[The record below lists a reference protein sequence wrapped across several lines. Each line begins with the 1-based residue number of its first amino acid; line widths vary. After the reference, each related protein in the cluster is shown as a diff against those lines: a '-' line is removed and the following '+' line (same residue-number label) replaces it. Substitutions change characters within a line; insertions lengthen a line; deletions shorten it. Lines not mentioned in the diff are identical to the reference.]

1 MGPARLQNL
10 RLRAAQCATS
20 FDIRDGTQLATC
32 AAMPIL
38 TSRDLEVWKQGIELV
53 EECYRLTASFPRSER
68 FGLTSQIRRA
78 AVSIPANVAEG
89 QCRRETKPY
98 RHHVSIAIGSHGELE
113 TYFELSV
120 RLGFLSRADSSRL
133 MKRCDSVG
141 RRLSGLHR
149 ALKRRIERTR
159 GEALDP

>member
-1 MGPARLQNL
+1 
-10 RLRAAQCATS
+10 
-20 FDIRDGTQLATC
+20 
-32 AAMPIL
+32 MPIL
-38 TSRDLEVWKQGIELV
+38 TYRDLEVWKQGMELV
-53 EECYRLTASFPRSER
+53 EECYKLTTGFPRSEL
-68 FGLTSQIRRA
+68 FGLTTQIRRA

-120 RLGFLSRADSSRL
+120 RLGFLSRSDYSRV

-141 RRLSGLHR
+141 RLLSGLHR
-149 ALKRRIERTR
+149 ALKRRIERTK
-159 GEALDP
+159 GESHSSP